1 MNYIKKII
9 NYFIYFMKLLW
20 SIIAYIPTFFIR
32 ALTVIIICIF
42 ILSLFSKV
50 SDDIEKGT
58 ALFIPMNGILV
69 EQAQE
74 VNSFESLL
82 GGARKNEIELKNIIN
97 IIKAVSND
105 KKTITFSGSPDAEL
119 DIYLKVIDSSGNIM
133 ISLSNF
139 IGGYPADIFYLS
151 EALNNFKKVDGN
163 KIIAIADQFSQAS
176 YIIASFADEIILH
189 PSGGVLLTGWSS
201 KRVFVKDFLDK
212 LDVRVLEF
220 SKGEYKSATE
230 VFTRSSM
237 SNESKESNSK
247 LFNVI
252 WKFTSKSIEKNRN
265 LENGFIENYIQNAL
279 AQNHNNTSMAELAL
293 NNGLVDKLM
302 TRVEVEKYL
311 ADQFPDEKN
320 DWKFIHYRDYE
331 QNSPEKN
338 KNIIGLVS
346 IAGTILD
353 GSQPRGS
360 AGGENISAMIKEA
373 RNEKNLKALVLRVNT
388 PGGSAFA
395 SEIIRE
401 QVLAIKDRGIP
412 IVVSM
417 GGLAASGGYWISA
430 DSDYIFAHESSVTGS
445 IGVAAILFD
454 AQETIKKIGL
464 NEDGVSNSP
473 FAGSLNNGVLLS
485 SPSEEVVDLIQGN
498 VDRLYNDFIEIVA
511 NGRGISTEEANLIAK
526 GRVWSGI
533 DALEVGLIDQI
544 GSLDDAIDK
553 AKDLA
558 AIKDYYL
565 KEYDKTKNNISLI
578 IEFLNLFSFKN
589 DLEMRDNIYVNL
601 KNELISIFKWSK
613 NLNDRNQLYYICDE
627 CIIIN

>member
-74 VNSFESLL
+74 VNSFESFL
-82 GGARKNEIELKNIIN
+82 GGARKSEIELKNIIN

-105 KKTITFSGSPDAEL
+105 KKIDTI
-119 DIYLKVIDSSGNIM
+119 V

-331 QNSPEKN
+331 QNLPEKN

-485 SPSEEVVDLIQGN
+485 SPSEEVVDLVQGN

>member
-105 KKTITFSGSPDAEL
+105 KKIDTI
-119 DIYLKVIDSSGNIM
+119 V

-265 LENGFIENYIQNAL
+265 LENGFIENYILNAL
-279 AQNHNNTSMAELAL
+279 SQNHNNISMAELAL
-293 NNGLVDKLM
+293 NNGFVDKLM

-526 GRVWSGI
+526 GRVWSGV

-578 IEFLNLFSFKN
+578 IEFLNLFSYKN

>member
-105 KKTITFSGSPDAEL
+105 KKIDTI
-119 DIYLKVIDSSGNIM
+119 V

-401 QVLAIKDRGIP
+401 QVLAIKDRSIP

-498 VDRLYNDFIEIVA
+498 VDRLYNDFIEIVV
-511 NGRGISTEEANLIAK
+511 NGRGISIEEANLIAK
-526 GRVWSGI
+526 GRVWSGV

>member
-20 SIIAYIPTFFIR
+20 SIIVYIPTFFIR
-32 ALTVIIICIF
+32 ALTVSIIFIF
-42 ILSLFSKV
+42 ILSFFSKV
-50 SDDIEKGT
+50 SDDVEEGT
-58 ALFIPMNGILV
+58 ALFIPMNGVLV

-74 VNSFESLL
+74 LSSFESFI
-82 GGARKNEIELKNIIN
+82 GGSRRSEIELKNIIN
-97 IIKAVSND
+97 VIKAASND
-105 KKTITFSGSPDAEL
+105 KKINTI
-119 DIYLKVIDSSGNIM
+119 V

-139 IGGYPADIFYLS
+139 LGGYPADIFYLS

-163 KIIAIADQFSQAS
+163 KIIAIADQYSQAS

-189 PSGGVLLTGWSS
+189 PSGGVMLTGWSS
-201 KRVFVKDFLDK
+201 KRVFVSDFLDK
-212 LDVRVLEF
+212 LDVKVLEF

-247 LFNVI
+247 LFRVI
-252 WKFTSKSIEKNRN
+252 WEFTSKSIEKNRN
-265 LENGFIENYIQNAL
+265 LKNGFIENYIQNAL
-279 AQNHNNTSMAELAL
+279 IQNYNDTSMAELAL
-293 NNGLVDKLM
+293 KKGLVDKLM

-320 DWKFIHYRDYE
+320 DWKFIDYRDYK
-331 QNSPEKN
+331 QNSPEKS
-338 KNIIGLVS
+338 KNIIGVVS

-360 AGGENISAMIKEA
+360 AGGENISAMIKKA

-430 DSDYIFAHESSVTGS
+430 NSDYIFAHESSITGS

-454 AQETIKKIGL
+454 AQETIKKLGL

-473 FAGSLNNGVLLS
+473 FAGSLNSGVLLS

-498 VDRLYNDFIEIVA
+498 VDRLYNDFIEIVS
-511 NGRGISTEEANLIAK
+511 NGRGISIEEANLIAK

-533 DALEVGLIDQI
+533 DALDVGLIDQI
-544 GSLDDAIDK
+544 GSFDDAIDK

-558 AIKDYYL
+558 AIKNYYL

-589 DLEMRDNIYVNL
+589 DLEMRDNLYVNL
-601 KNELISIFKWSK
+601 KNEFISIFKWSK

>member
-1 MNYIKKII
+1 
-9 NYFIYFMKLLW
+9 MKLLW

-74 VNSFESLL
+74 VNSFESFL

-105 KKTITFSGSPDAEL
+105 KKIDTI
-119 DIYLKVIDSSGNIM
+119 V

-331 QNSPEKN
+331 QNLPEKN

>member
-105 KKTITFSGSPDAEL
+105 KKIDTI
-119 DIYLKVIDSSGNIM
+119 V

-473 FAGSLNNGVLLS
+473 FSGSLNNGVVLS

>member
-32 ALTVIIICIF
+32 ALTVVIICIF

-105 KKTITFSGSPDAEL
+105 KKIDTI
-119 DIYLKVIDSSGNIM
+119 V

-360 AGGENISAMIKEA
+360 AGGDNISAMIKEA

>member
-1 MNYIKKII
+1 
-9 NYFIYFMKLLW
+9 MKLLW

-58 ALFIPMNGILV
+58 ALFILMNGILV

-74 VNSFESLL
+74 VNSFESFL
-82 GGARKNEIELKNIIN
+82 GGSRKNEIELKNIIN

-105 KKTITFSGSPDAEL
+105 KKIDTI
-119 DIYLKVIDSSGNIM
+119 V

-220 SKGEYKSATE
+220 SKGEFKSATE

>member
-74 VNSFESLL
+74 VNSFESFL
-82 GGARKNEIELKNIIN
+82 GGARKSEIELKNIIN

-105 KKTITFSGSPDAEL
+105 KKIDTI
-119 DIYLKVIDSSGNIM
+119 V

-511 NGRGISTEEANLIAK
+511 NGRGISIEEANLIAK
-526 GRVWSGI
+526 GRVWSGV

-578 IEFLNLFSFKN
+578 IEFLNLFSYKN
-589 DLEMRDNIYVNL
+589 DLEMRDNIYFNL

>member
-1 MNYIKKII
+1 
-9 NYFIYFMKLLW
+9 MKLLW
-20 SIIAYIPTFFIR
+20 SIISYIPTFFIR
-32 ALTVIIICIF
+32 ALTVSIIFIF
-42 ILSLFSKV
+42 ILSFFSKV
-50 SDDIEKGT
+50 SDDVEEGT
-58 ALFIPMNGILV
+58 ALFIPMNGVLV

-74 VNSFESLL
+74 VSSFESFI
-82 GGARKNEIELKNIIN
+82 GGSRRSEIELKNIIN
-97 IIKAVSND
+97 VIKAASND
-105 KKTITFSGSPDAEL
+105 KKINTI
-119 DIYLKVIDSSGNIM
+119 V

-139 IGGYPADIFYLS
+139 LGGYPADIFYLS

-163 KIIAIADQFSQAS
+163 KIIAIADQYSQAS

-189 PSGGVLLTGWSS
+189 PSGGVMLTGWSS
-201 KRVFVKDFLDK
+201 KRVFVSDFLDK
-212 LDVRVLEF
+212 LDVKVLEF

-247 LFNVI
+247 LFRVI
-252 WKFTSKSIEKNRN
+252 WEFTSKSIEKNRN
-265 LENGFIENYIQNAL
+265 LKNGFIENYIQNAL
-279 AQNHNNTSMAELAL
+279 IQNYNDTSMAELAL
-293 NNGLVDKLM
+293 KKGLVDKLM

-320 DWKFIHYRDYE
+320 DWKFIDYRDYK

-338 KNIIGLVS
+338 KNIIGVVS

-360 AGGENISAMIKEA
+360 AGGENISAMIKKA

-430 DSDYIFAHESSVTGS
+430 NSDYIFAHESSITGS

-454 AQETIKKIGL
+454 AQETIKKLGL

-473 FAGSLNNGVLLS
+473 FAGSLNSGVLLS

-498 VDRLYNDFIEIVA
+498 VDRLYNDFIEIVS
-511 NGRGISTEEANLIAK
+511 NGRGISIEEANLIAK

-533 DALEVGLIDQI
+533 DALDVGLIDQI
-544 GSLDDAIDK
+544 GSFDDAIDK

-558 AIKDYYL
+558 AIKNYYL

-578 IEFLNLFSFKN
+578 IEFLNLISFKN
-589 DLEMRDNIYVNL
+589 DLETRDNLYVNL
-601 KNELISIFKWSK
+601 KNEFISIFKWSK

>member
-74 VNSFESLL
+74 VNSFESFL
-82 GGARKNEIELKNIIN
+82 GGARKSEIELKNIIN

-105 KKTITFSGSPDAEL
+105 KKIDTI
-119 DIYLKVIDSSGNIM
+119 V

-331 QNSPEKN
+331 QNLPEKN

-578 IEFLNLFSFKN
+578 IEFLNLFSYKN
-589 DLEMRDNIYVNL
+589 DLEMRDNIYFNL

>member
-1 MNYIKKII
+1 
-9 NYFIYFMKLLW
+9 
-20 SIIAYIPTFFIR
+20 
-32 ALTVIIICIF
+32 
-42 ILSLFSKV
+42 
-50 SDDIEKGT
+50 
-58 ALFIPMNGILV
+58 MNGVLV

-74 VNSFESLL
+74 VSSFESFI
-82 GGARKNEIELKNIIN
+82 GGSRRSEIELKNIIN
-97 IIKAVSND
+97 VIKAASND
-105 KKTITFSGSPDAEL
+105 KKINTI
-119 DIYLKVIDSSGNIM
+119 V

-139 IGGYPADIFYLS
+139 LGGYPADIFYLS

-163 KIIAIADQFSQAS
+163 KIIAIADQYSQAS

-189 PSGGVLLTGWSS
+189 PSGGVMLTGWSS
-201 KRVFVKDFLDK
+201 KRVFVSDFLDK
-212 LDVRVLEF
+212 LDVKVLEF

-247 LFNVI
+247 LFRVI
-252 WKFTSKSIEKNRN
+252 WEFTSKSIEKNRN
-265 LENGFIENYIQNAL
+265 LKNGFIENYIQNAL
-279 AQNHNNTSMAELAL
+279 IQNYNDTSMAELAL
-293 NNGLVDKLM
+293 KKGLVDKLM

-311 ADQFPDEKN
+311 GDQFPDEKN
-320 DWKFIHYRDYE
+320 DWKFIDYRDYK

-338 KNIIGLVS
+338 KNIIGVVS
-346 IAGTILD
+346 VAGTILD

-360 AGGENISAMIKEA
+360 AGGENISAMIKKA
-373 RNEKNLKALVLRVNT
+373 RNEKNLKALILRVNT

-430 DSDYIFAHESSVTGS
+430 NSDYIFAHESSITGS

-454 AQETIKKIGL
+454 AQETIKKLGL

-473 FAGSLNNGVLLS
+473 FAGSLNSGVLLS
-485 SPSEEVVDLIQGN
+485 SPSEEVIDLIQGN
-498 VDRLYNDFIEIVA
+498 VDRLYNDFIEIVS
-511 NGRGISTEEANLIAK
+511 NGRGISIEEANLIAK

-533 DALEVGLIDQI
+533 DALDVGLIDQI
-544 GSLDDAIDK
+544 GSFDDAIDK

-558 AIKDYYL
+558 AIKNYYL

-589 DLEMRDNIYVNL
+589 DLEMRDNLYVNL
-601 KNELISIFKWSK
+601 KNEFISIFKWSK

>member
-74 VNSFESLL
+74 VNSFESFL
-82 GGARKNEIELKNIIN
+82 GGARKSEIELKNIIN

-105 KKTITFSGSPDAEL
+105 KKIDTI
-119 DIYLKVIDSSGNIM
+119 V

-311 ADQFPDEKN
+311 SDQFPDEKN

-360 AGGENISAMIKEA
+360 AGGDNISAMIKEA

-511 NGRGISTEEANLIAK
+511 NGRGISIEEANLIAK
-526 GRVWSGI
+526 GRVWSGV

>member
-74 VNSFESLL
+74 VNSFESFL

-105 KKTITFSGSPDAEL
+105 KKIDTI
-119 DIYLKVIDSSGNIM
+119 V

-189 PSGGVLLTGWSS
+189 PSGGILLTGWSS

-331 QNSPEKN
+331 QNLPEKN

>member
-74 VNSFESLL
+74 VNSFESFL
-82 GGARKNEIELKNIIN
+82 GGARKSEIELKNIIN

-105 KKTITFSGSPDAEL
+105 KKIDTI
-119 DIYLKVIDSSGNIM
+119 V

-279 AQNHNNTSMAELAL
+279 PQNHNNTSMAELAL

-331 QNSPEKN
+331 QNLPEKN

-511 NGRGISTEEANLIAK
+511 NGRGISIEEANLIAK
-526 GRVWSGI
+526 GRVWSGV
-533 DALEVGLIDQI
+533 DALEVGLIDQV

-578 IEFLNLFSFKN
+578 IEFLNLFSYKN
-589 DLEMRDNIYVNL
+589 DLEMRDNIYFNL

>member
-105 KKTITFSGSPDAEL
+105 KKIDTI
-119 DIYLKVIDSSGNIM
+119 V

-220 SKGEYKSATE
+220 SKGEFKSATE

>member
-74 VNSFESLL
+74 VNSFESFL
-82 GGARKNEIELKNIIN
+82 GGARKSEIELKNIIN

-105 KKTITFSGSPDAEL
+105 KKIDTI
-119 DIYLKVIDSSGNIM
+119 V

-279 AQNHNNTSMAELAL
+279 PQNHNNTSMAELAL

-331 QNSPEKN
+331 QNLPEKN

-511 NGRGISTEEANLIAK
+511 NGRGISIEEANLIAK
-526 GRVWSGI
+526 GRVWSGV

-578 IEFLNLFSFKN
+578 IEFLNLFSYKN
-589 DLEMRDNIYVNL
+589 DLEMRDNIYFNL

>member
-1 MNYIKKII
+1 M
-9 NYFIYFMKLLW
+9 
-20 SIIAYIPTFFIR
+20 
-32 ALTVIIICIF
+32 
-42 ILSLFSKV
+42 
-50 SDDIEKGT
+50 
-58 ALFIPMNGILV
+58 
-69 EQAQE
+69 
-74 VNSFESLL
+74 
-82 GGARKNEIELKNIIN
+82 
-97 IIKAVSND
+97 
-105 KKTITFSGSPDAEL
+105 
-119 DIYLKVIDSSGNIM
+119 
-133 ISLSNF
+133 
-139 IGGYPADIFYLS
+139 
-151 EALNNFKKVDGN
+151 
-163 KIIAIADQFSQAS
+163 
-176 YIIASFADEIILH
+176 
-189 PSGGVLLTGWSS
+189 LTGWSS

-212 LDVRVLEF
+212 LDVKVLQF

-230 VFTRSSM
+230 IFTRSSM

-247 LFNVI
+247 LLKVI
-252 WKFTSKSIEKNRN
+252 WEFTSRSIEKNRN

-279 AQNHNNTSMAELAL
+279 VQNYNDTSMAKLAL
-293 NNGLVDKLM
+293 NKGLVDNLM
-302 TRVEVEKYL
+302 TRVQVEKYL

-331 QNSPEKN
+331 QNSPERN
-338 KNIIGLVS
+338 KNIIGVVS

-353 GSQPRGS
+353 GSQPKGS

-401 QVLAIKDRGIP
+401 QVLAIKDRDIP

-473 FAGSLNNGVLLS
+473 FAGSLNNGILLS

-511 NGRGISTEEANLIAK
+511 NGRGISIKEADLIAK
-526 GRVWSGI
+526 GRVWSGK

-544 GSLDDAIDK
+544 GSFDDAVDK

-578 IEFLNLFSFKN
+578 IEFLNLFLFKS
-589 DLEMRDNIYVNL
+589 DFDMRDNLYANF
-601 KNELISIFKWSK
+601 KNEFISIFKWSK
-613 NLNDRNQLYYICDE
+613 NLNDRNQLYYICEE
-627 CIIIN
+627 CTIIN

>member
-105 KKTITFSGSPDAEL
+105 KKIDTI
-119 DIYLKVIDSSGNIM
+119 V

-485 SPSEEVVDLIQGN
+485 SPSEEVVDLVQGN

-526 GRVWSGI
+526 GRVWSGV

>member
-105 KKTITFSGSPDAEL
+105 KKIDTI
-119 DIYLKVIDSSGNIM
+119 V

-485 SPSEEVVDLIQGN
+485 SPSEEVVDLIQVN

>member
-1 MNYIKKII
+1 
-9 NYFIYFMKLLW
+9 MKLLW
-20 SIIAYIPTFFIR
+20 SIISYIPTFFIR
-32 ALTVIIICIF
+32 ALTVSIIFIF
-42 ILSLFSKV
+42 ILSFFSKV
-50 SDDIEKGT
+50 SDDVEEGT
-58 ALFIPMNGILV
+58 ALFIPMNGVLV

-74 VNSFESLL
+74 VSSFESFI
-82 GGARKNEIELKNIIN
+82 GGSRRSEIELKNIIN
-97 IIKAVSND
+97 VIKAASND
-105 KKTITFSGSPDAEL
+105 KKINTI
-119 DIYLKVIDSSGNIM
+119 V

-139 IGGYPADIFYLS
+139 LGGYPADIFYLS

-163 KIIAIADQFSQAS
+163 KIIAIADQYSQAS

-201 KRVFVKDFLDK
+201 KRVFVSDFLDK
-212 LDVRVLEF
+212 LDVKVLEF

-247 LFNVI
+247 LFKVI
-252 WKFTSKSIEKNRN
+252 WEFTSKSIEKNRN

-279 AQNHNNTSMAELAL
+279 IQNYKDTSMAELAL
-293 NNGLVDKLM
+293 KKGLVDKLM

-320 DWKFIHYRDYE
+320 DWKFIDYRDYK
-331 QNSPEKN
+331 QNSPEKS
-338 KNIIGLVS
+338 KNIIGVVS

-360 AGGENISAMIKEA
+360 AGGENISAMIKKA

-430 DSDYIFAHESSVTGS
+430 NSDYIFAHESTITGS

-454 AQETIKKIGL
+454 AQETIKKLGL

-473 FAGSLNNGVLLS
+473 FAGSLNSGVLLS
-485 SPSEEVVDLIQGN
+485 SPSEEVIDLIQGN
-498 VDRLYNDFIEIVA
+498 VDRLYNDFIEIVS
-511 NGRGISTEEANLIAK
+511 NGRGISINVT
-526 GRVWSGI
+526 
-533 DALEVGLIDQI
+533 
-544 GSLDDAIDK
+544 
-553 AKDLA
+553 
-558 AIKDYYL
+558 
-565 KEYDKTKNNISLI
+565 
-578 IEFLNLFSFKN
+578 LN
-589 DLEMRDNIYVNL
+589 
-601 KNELISIFKWSK
+601 
-613 NLNDRNQLYYICDE
+613 
-627 CIIIN
+627 

>member
-74 VNSFESLL
+74 VNSFESFL

-105 KKTITFSGSPDAEL
+105 KKIDTI
-119 DIYLKVIDSSGNIM
+119 V

-526 GRVWSGI
+526 GRVWSGV

>member
-105 KKTITFSGSPDAEL
+105 KKIDTI
-119 DIYLKVIDSSGNIM
+119 V

-247 LFNVI
+247 LFNAI

>member
-50 SDDIEKGT
+50 SEDIEKGT

-105 KKTITFSGSPDAEL
+105 KKIDTI
-119 DIYLKVIDSSGNIM
+119 V

-511 NGRGISTEEANLIAK
+511 NGRGISIEEANLIAK

>member
-74 VNSFESLL
+74 VNSFESFL

-105 KKTITFSGSPDAEL
+105 KKIDTI
-119 DIYLKVIDSSGNIM
+119 V

-279 AQNHNNTSMAELAL
+279 PQNHNNTSMAELAL

-578 IEFLNLFSFKN
+578 IEFLNLFSYKN

>member
-20 SIIAYIPTFFIR
+20 SIIVYIPTFFIR

-50 SDDIEKGT
+50 SNDIEKGT

-74 VNSFESLL
+74 VNSFETFL
-82 GGARKNEIELKNIIN
+82 GGTRKNEIELKNIIN
-97 IIKAVSND
+97 VIKAVSND
-105 KKTITFSGSPDAEL
+105 KKIDTI
-119 DIYLKVIDSSGNIM
+119 V

-139 IGGYPADIFYLS
+139 VGGYPADIFYLS

-189 PSGGVLLTGWSS
+189 PSGDVLLTGWSS

-212 LDVRVLEF
+212 LDVKVLEF

-279 AQNHNNTSMAELAL
+279 AQNHNSTSMAELAL

-320 DWKFIHYRDYE
+320 DWKFIHYRNYE
-331 QNSPEKN
+331 QNSSKKN

-401 QVLAIKDRGIP
+401 QVLAIKDLGIP

-511 NGRGISTEEANLIAK
+511 NGRGISIEETNLIAK
-526 GRVWSGI
+526 GRVWSGVE
-533 DALEVGLIDQI
+533 ALEVGLIDQI

-589 DLEMRDNIYVNL
+589 DLEIRDNIYINL

>member
-1 MNYIKKII
+1 
-9 NYFIYFMKLLW
+9 MKLLW
-20 SIIAYIPTFFIR
+20 SIISYIPTFFIR
-32 ALTVIIICIF
+32 ALTVSIIFIF
-42 ILSLFSKV
+42 ILSFFSKV
-50 SDDIEKGT
+50 SDDVEEGT
-58 ALFIPMNGILV
+58 ALFIPMNGVLV

-74 VNSFESLL
+74 LSSFESFI
-82 GGARKNEIELKNIIN
+82 GGSRRSEIELKNIIN
-97 IIKAVSND
+97 VIKAASND
-105 KKTITFSGSPDAEL
+105 KKINTI
-119 DIYLKVIDSSGNIM
+119 V

-139 IGGYPADIFYLS
+139 LGGYPADIFYLS

-163 KIIAIADQFSQAS
+163 KIIAIADQYSQAS

-189 PSGGVLLTGWSS
+189 PSGGVMLTGWSS
-201 KRVFVKDFLDK
+201 KRVFVSDFLDK
-212 LDVRVLEF
+212 LDVKVLEF

-247 LFNVI
+247 LFRVI
-252 WKFTSKSIEKNRN
+252 WEFTSKSIEKNRN
-265 LENGFIENYIQNAL
+265 LKNGFIENYIQNAL
-279 AQNHNNTSMAELAL
+279 IQNYNDTSMAELAL
-293 NNGLVDKLM
+293 KKGLVDKLM
-302 TRVEVEKYL
+302 TRVEAEKYL

-320 DWKFIHYRDYE
+320 DWKFIDYRDYK

-338 KNIIGLVS
+338 KNIIGVVS
-346 IAGTILD
+346 VAGTILD

-360 AGGENISAMIKEA
+360 AGGENISAMIKKA

-430 DSDYIFAHESSVTGS
+430 NSDYIFAHESSITGS

-454 AQETIKKIGL
+454 AQETIKKLGL

-473 FAGSLNNGVLLS
+473 FAGSLNSGVLLS

-498 VDRLYNDFIEIVA
+498 VDRLYNDFIEIVS
-511 NGRGISTEEANLIAK
+511 NGRGISIEEANLIAK

-533 DALEVGLIDQI
+533 DALDVGLIDQI
-544 GSLDDAIDK
+544 GSFDDAIDK

-558 AIKDYYL
+558 AIKNYYL

-589 DLEMRDNIYVNL
+589 DLEMRDNLYVNL
-601 KNELISIFKWSK
+601 KNEFISIFKWSK

>member
-105 KKTITFSGSPDAEL
+105 KKIDTI
-119 DIYLKVIDSSGNIM
+119 V

-511 NGRGISTEEANLIAK
+511 NGRGISIEEANLIAK

>member
-1 MNYIKKII
+1 
-9 NYFIYFMKLLW
+9 MKLLW

-74 VNSFESLL
+74 VNSFESFL
-82 GGARKNEIELKNIIN
+82 GGARKSEIELKNIIN

-105 KKTITFSGSPDAEL
+105 KKIDTI
-119 DIYLKVIDSSGNIM
+119 V

-331 QNSPEKN
+331 QNLPEKN

-511 NGRGISTEEANLIAK
+511 NGRGISTEKANLIAK

-578 IEFLNLFSFKN
+578 IEFLNLFSYKN
-589 DLEMRDNIYVNL
+589 DLKMRDNIYFNL

>member
-32 ALTVIIICIF
+32 ALTVVIICIF

-97 IIKAVSND
+97 TIKAVSND
-105 KKTITFSGSPDAEL
+105 KKIDTI
-119 DIYLKVIDSSGNIM
+119 V

-589 DLEMRDNIYVNL
+589 DLEMRDNLYVNL
-601 KNELISIFKWSK
+601 KNEFISIFKWSK

>member
-1 MNYIKKII
+1 
-9 NYFIYFMKLLW
+9 MKLLW

-105 KKTITFSGSPDAEL
+105 KKIDTI
-119 DIYLKVIDSSGNIM
+119 V

-293 NNGLVDKLM
+293 NKGLVDKLM

>member
-105 KKTITFSGSPDAEL
+105 KKIDTI
-119 DIYLKVIDSSGNIM
+119 V

-279 AQNHNNTSMAELAL
+279 TQNHNNTSMAELAL

-511 NGRGISTEEANLIAK
+511 NGRGISIEEANLIAK
-526 GRVWSGI
+526 GRVWSGV

-578 IEFLNLFSFKN
+578 IEFLNLFSYKN

>member
-74 VNSFESLL
+74 VNSFESFL

-105 KKTITFSGSPDAEL
+105 KKIDTI
-119 DIYLKVIDSSGNIM
+119 V

-473 FAGSLNNGVLLS
+473 FSGSLNNGVVLS

-498 VDRLYNDFIEIVA
+498 VDRLYNDFIEIVV
-511 NGRGISTEEANLIAK
+511 NGRGISIEEANLIAK

-578 IEFLNLFSFKN
+578 IEFLNLFSYKN

>member
-105 KKTITFSGSPDAEL
+105 KKIDTI
-119 DIYLKVIDSSGNIM
+119 V

-511 NGRGISTEEANLIAK
+511 NGRGISIEEANLIAK
-526 GRVWSGI
+526 GRVWSGV

-578 IEFLNLFSFKN
+578 IEFLNLFSYKN

>member
-74 VNSFESLL
+74 VNSFESFL

-105 KKTITFSGSPDAEL
+105 KKIDTI
-119 DIYLKVIDSSGNIM
+119 V

-578 IEFLNLFSFKN
+578 IEFLNLFSYKN

>member
-105 KKTITFSGSPDAEL
+105 KKIDTI
-119 DIYLKVIDSSGNIM
+119 V